1 MKSMYKPNEYEM
13 NLIILYVVSGL
24 KTGATY
30 TILDYIVSR
39 TVDIN
44 YFALQNYL
52 MALIESENLTELTVE
67 GEKIYSLTEGGR
79 ETIGFFA
86 DRIPMSIRDRL
97 DIHIRET
104 NEKENVSTEILAD
117 YFPINE
123 KEYSVKLNIKENDIT
138 MLNVEMYVG
147 DRERAKLI
155 CEYLTANTAPVYS
168 EIINMLNQGADKFKK
183 TEEI

>member
-1 MKSMYKPNEYEM
+1 M
-13 NLIILYVVSGL
+13 NLIILYVISGL

-52 MALIESENLTELTVE
+52 EALIESENLTELTVD
-67 GEKIYSLTEGGR
+67 GEKIYSLTVSGE
-79 ETIGFFA
+79 ETIGFFS

-97 DIHIRET
+97 DEYVRET
-104 NEKENVSTEILAD
+104 NEKENVSSEIVAD

-123 KEYSVKLNIKENDIT
+123 KEYSVKLNIKENDVT
-138 MLNVEMYVG
+138 MLNIELYVG
-147 DRERAKLI
+147 DRERARLI
-155 CEYLTANTAPVYS
+155 SEHFAKNTTQVYS
-168 EIINMLNQGADKFKK
+168 QIISIINQGIEKK
-183 TEEI
+183 PEEN